1 MTTMVLPGEE
11 YTPGVAAA
19 FSELLAA
26 LAENLRHAYG
36 AGVVVLEGD
45 DDDLS
50 ALLSLDT
57 DLPVQVVTTH

>member
-1 MTTMVLPGEE
+1 MTTIVVPGEE

-19 FSELLAA
+19 FTELLAA
-26 LAENLRHAYG
+26 LAENRRQAYG
-36 AGVVVLEGD
+36 AGVMVTEGD

-57 DLPVQVVTTH
+57 DLPIQVLTIR

>member
-1 MTTMVLPGEE
+1 MTTIFVPGEE

-19 FSELLAA
+19 FIELLAA
-26 LAENLRHAYG
+26 LAENHRQTYG
-36 AGVVVLEGD
+36 AGVMVMEGD

-57 DLPVQVVTTH
+57 DLTIQIVSTS